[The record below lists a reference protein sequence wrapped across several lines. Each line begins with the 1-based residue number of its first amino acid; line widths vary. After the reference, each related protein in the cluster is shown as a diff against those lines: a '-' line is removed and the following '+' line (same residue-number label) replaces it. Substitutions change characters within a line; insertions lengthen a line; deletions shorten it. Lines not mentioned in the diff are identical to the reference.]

1 MEATTKYLRLHT
13 RELMAA
19 VERGEEVII
28 TWRGQRRARLTG
40 IEEDREHAQ
49 TTNPVFGI
57 WSDQAEEVDGQVRRM
72 RQPRVFE

>member
-28 TWRGQRRARLTG
+28 TWRGQRRARLTALESDSEPESG
-40 IEEDREHAQ
+40 I
-49 TTNPVFGI
+49 NPAFGI
-57 WSDQAEEVDGQVRRM
+57 WLDEEGDVEQQVRRL
-72 RQPRVFE
+72 RQPRTFE

>member
-40 IEEDREHAQ
+40 LEDEPQSAT

-57 WSDQAEEVDGQVRRM
+57 WADQVEDVDAQVRRL
-72 RQPRVFE
+72 RQPRAFE

>member
-40 IEEDREHAQ
+40 YDPSPEPASAP
-49 TTNPVFGI
+49 NPAFGM
-57 WSDQAEEVDGQVRRM
+57 WSDSVEDVDQQVRRL
-72 RQPRVFE
+72 RQPRTFE